1 MKTVNIDL
9 SKYKSSKSS
18 IFTGRPQGEEV
29 RKLLKLDEID
39 KNTDKIIFEIPDNTI
54 SFNPSFYLGLLFDSY
69 VKLKLDGFDNK
80 YSFIINSN
88 NPDVLRV
95 INKDLV
101 DGRRNAI
108 NSLTEPNTGF
118 GSFFN
123 FKKK

>member
-1 MKTVNIDL
+1 LIAAKGLNL
-9 SKYKSSKSS
+9 PN
-18 IFTGRPQGEEV
+18 R
-29 RKLLKLDEID
+29 
-39 KNTDKIIFEIPDNTI
+39 FEIEEEA
-54 SFNPSFYLGLLFDSY
+54 
-69 VKLKLDGFDNK
+69 LKLDGFDNK
-80 YSFIINSN
+80 YSFIINSS

-108 NSLTEPNTGF
+108 NSLAEPNTGF